1 MGRLTSTIASQL
13 LILPVSYTHLDVY
26 KRQVQDILNMWRV
39 TRDEKDGLRVVTGPG
54 PQTSFNL
61 GAATIEEL
69 ARRWPKN

>member
-1 MGRLTSTIASQL
+1 
-13 LILPVSYTHLDVY
+13 VDTHREMHEAGG
-26 KRQVQDILNMWRV
+26 KANRKTMVQDILNMWRV